1 MLEYVLGV
9 DGGGTKTHCALF
21 DTSANFVDFIDVGPT
36 NHEYM
41 KHGYQSMEIEIKKMI
56 HKILGRNSIS
66 KKQIVSSVM
75 GLAGIDTKYQKN
87 QVLKIVERTGLKNF
101 YICNDAYLGVK
112 TASPHGYGIC
122 AINGTGYKVVGIDP
136 LGDLLQI
143 GGMFELTGD
152 VGGGMVI
159 GRLVSA
165 KIYET
170 LFKIERKTI
179 LHKMIFDILQINDK
193 RDYMDALIEK
203 NESGEVK
210 TKDLNKLVFAAANC
224 GDELSLE
231 ILFKMGQ
238 DYGLSINSVIRE
250 LNYENC
256 PKILVILAG
265 SIFIKEKNNY
275 VLQVLNS
282 IISNANAGKKIEI
295 VELKKPPVCGAV
307 IWALSNYFKDN
318 RHYKKVIADFD
329 KFSHSYKNGDS

>member
-1 MLEYVLGV
+1 MAEYVIGV

-21 DTSANFVDFIDVGPT
+21 DTDANFVDLIEVGPT
-36 NHEYM
+36 NHEYL
-41 KHGYQSMEIEIKKMI
+41 KHNYQSMEIEIKKMI
-56 HKILGRNSIS
+56 NKILERNSIS
-66 KKQIVSSVM
+66 KKQIVSSMM
-75 GLAGIDTKYQKN
+75 GLSGIDTNYQKD
-87 QVLKIVERTGLKNF
+87 QVLKIIERTGLKNF
-101 YICNDAYLGVK
+101 FICNDAYLGVK
-112 TASPHGYGIC
+112 TASPQGYGVC
-122 AINGTGYKVVGIDP
+122 AVNGTGYKVVGIDP
-136 LGDLLQI
+136 LGDSLQI

-152 VGGGMVI
+152 IGGGMVI

-170 LFKIERKTI
+170 LFKIERKTV
-179 LHKMIFDILQINDK
+179 LHEMIFDLLEIKDK

-210 TKDLNKLVFAAANC
+210 IKDLNKLVFAGADC

-250 LNYENC
+250 LDYESC
-256 PKILVILAG
+256 SKILIILAG

-275 VLQVLNS
+275 TTEVLNNTV
-282 IISNANAGKKIEI
+282 SNANTSKHIEV

-318 RHYKKVIADFD
+318 HHYEKVISDFD
-329 KFSHSYKNGDS
+329 KFSHSYENSES